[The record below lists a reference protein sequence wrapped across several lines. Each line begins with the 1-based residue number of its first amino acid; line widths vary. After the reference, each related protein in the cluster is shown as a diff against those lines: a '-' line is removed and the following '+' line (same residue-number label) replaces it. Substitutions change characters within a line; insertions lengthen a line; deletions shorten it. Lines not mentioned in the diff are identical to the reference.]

1 MTKELNLDFDI
12 FLNRVHPDDRET
24 VKKNINEAFQTKK
37 FKDYFH
43 RIKLD
48 DGSERIMQARGEVI
62 ADAEGNVVRMLG
74 TGQDV
79 TEQQKVQQ
87 ELIEKTV
94 RLQETNDELQRFAY
108 VASNDLQEPLRKILT
123 FSSLLEKEQL
133 SDRASE
139 YVGKMINTSQ
149 RMQHLIDDILQF
161 SNLRSEHRTYETTDV
176 ATILKEVISDLE
188 ISIQNAKAQV
198 QLPTQLPTIEAI
210 PSQLG
215 QLFQNL
221 ISNAIKFKKENET
234 PIVSISA
241 SKINGALV
249 KEPFEDAGKGK
260 PFWHQEQFVKIAI
273 TDNGIGFDEANA
285 EKIFEVFQ
293 RLHNRK
299 SYEGTGIGLAICKR
313 IVDNHHGFIKAKSA
327 VGNGATFTI
336 ILPIS
341 QKHYQQKSGSL
352 NRFFVE
358 L

>member
-1 MTKELNLDFDI
+1 
-12 FLNRVHPDDRET
+12 
-24 VKKNINEAFQTKK
+24 
-37 FKDYFH
+37 
-43 RIKLD
+43 
-48 DGSERIMQARGEVI
+48 
-62 ADAEGNVVRMLG
+62 
-74 TGQDV
+74 
-79 TEQQKVQQ
+79 
-87 ELIEKTV
+87 
-94 RLQETNDELQRFAY
+94 
-108 VASNDLQEPLRKILT
+108 EPLRKILT